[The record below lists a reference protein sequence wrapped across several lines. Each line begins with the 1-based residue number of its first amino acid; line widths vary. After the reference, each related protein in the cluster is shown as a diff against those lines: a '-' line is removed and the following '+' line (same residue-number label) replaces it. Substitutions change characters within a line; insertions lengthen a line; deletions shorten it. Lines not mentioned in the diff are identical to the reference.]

1 MICAGSRNP
10 PEAICLDYTWYANP
24 RGICPFCRD
33 DFAVLGDGTLRTHN
47 ADRGRVISDKGVVG
61 TTTVQLRSQTR
72 SQRTGEMSWKT

>member
-47 ADRGRVISDKGVVG
+47 ADRGRVVSENGVVG
-61 TTTVQLRSQTR
+61 HYDSPTPLTNSKPED
-72 SQRTGEMSWKT
+72 G